1 VRGVGVHW
9 VELGSADDGAVP
21 MVLLHGLCD
30 SHRTWRKV
38 APLLARGRRVLM
50 PDLPGHGMSDRPD
63 ASYEVEWYAE
73 LIGAWIEALGLTEID
88 LVGHS
93 FGGGVAQAL
102 LPTHASRVRHLALV
116 SAGGLGREVNIGLRL
131 WSTTGLAERVAQPFL
146 SRGTRIGRGALVRG
160 IEPDEIDLLSWMN
173 GMPGSARS
181 LSRTV
186 RGVIG
191 WRGQKQQFLD
201 RVHEIE
207 RLPALGVFWG
217 EKDNVVPA
225 HHANALTATH
235 AVAITR
241 FRNVGHFPQ
250 LECPDELAHALDA
263 FARTPVLAAEA
274 ARLPAALVA
283 VAPSPAVSMAPARSV
298 AATSRPAAMWLA
310 LVAWVL
316 WWKRYA
322 LMMLR
327 RVMRRAAMSAQRA
340 VRSPILPS
348 ARK

>member
-1 VRGVGVHW
+1 
-9 VELGSADDGAVP
+9 

-63 ASYEVEWYAE
+63 ASYEVEWYAD
-73 LIGAWIEALGLTEID
+73 LIGAWIEALGLEAID

-102 LPTHASRVRHLALV
+102 LTTHASRVRHLALV

-131 WSTTGLAERVAQPFL
+131 WSTSGLAERVAQPFL
-146 SRGTRIGRGALVRG
+146 SRGTRIGLSTLVRG
-160 IEPDEIDLLSWMN
+160 IEPDEIDMLSWMN

-217 EKDNVVPA
+217 DKDNVVPA
-225 HHANALTATH
+225 HHANALTATL

-241 FRNVGHFPQ
+241 FRGVGHFPQ
-250 LECPDELAHALDA
+250 LECPDALADALDA
-263 FARTPVLAAEA
+263 FARTPAHASETAL
-274 ARLPAALVA
+274 LPAAMLSPELLPVTESSH
-283 VAPSPAVSMAPARSV
+283 APVLATRTPARASV
-298 AATSRPAAMWLA
+298 WLA
-310 LVAWVL
+310 IVAWIL
-316 WWKRYA
+316 WWKRYVV
-322 LMMLR
+322 MTLR
-327 RVMRRAAMSAQRA
+327 RNMRRTAMSLQRA

>member
-1 VRGVGVHW
+1 
-9 VELGSADDGAVP
+9 
-21 MVLLHGLCD
+21 M
-30 SHRTWRKV
+30 
-38 APLLARGRRVLM
+38 
-50 PDLPGHGMSDRPD
+50 
-63 ASYEVEWYAE
+63 
-73 LIGAWIEALGLTEID
+73 
-88 LVGHS
+88 
-93 FGGGVAQAL
+93 
-102 LPTHASRVRHLALV
+102 
-116 SAGGLGREVNIGLRL
+116 
-131 WSTTGLAERVAQPFL
+131 
-146 SRGTRIGRGALVRG
+146 RG
-160 IEPDEIDLLSWMN
+160 IEPDEIDMLSWMN

-250 LECPDELAHALDA
+250 LECPDELAHALDT
-263 FARTPVLAAEA
+263 FARTTVLDAEA
-274 ARLPAALVA
+274 ARLPPALHV
-283 VAPSPAVSMAPARSV
+283 VAPAPAGSVAGNGSRRIARSV
-298 AATSRPAAMWLA
+298 AGNGSRPTAESVAGNGWRPTARPVAGNGLQPAAWLA
-310 LVAWVL
+310 VVAWVL

-322 LMMLR
+322 VMMLR
-327 RVMRRAAMSAQRA
+327 RVVRRAAMSVQRA
-340 VRSPILPS
+340 ARNPILPS
-348 ARK
+348 VPRK